1 MGTLD
6 GLRARKCWTSGHT
19 SSEGRA
25 DLPAGDAEMF
35 SDASL
40 VPFVLAME
48 SMDALRLGF
57 SCLPQDDQG
66 QQHESCHPCHEAKGC
81 HLFCPLLEVV

>member
-40 VPFVLAME
+40 VPFVLEME
-48 SMDALRLGF
+48 SMDAVYPVKEGNALRPI
-57 SCLPQDDQG
+57 LP
-66 QQHESCHPCHEAKGC
+66 
-81 HLFCPLLEVV
+81 